1 LRAGT
6 NAVEG
11 HKASKNGNALAIR
24 EDLPDMIARGPE
36 NMTAAEKDLLKW
48 LGVFFRKPTP
58 GRFMMRISALE
69 QKLGTT
75 GEPLSFHW
83 SGCPAACGNH
93 QAAELIER
101 PAEVAAAS

>member
-1 LRAGT
+1 MRAGT

-58 GRFMMRISALE
+58 GCFMMRISALE

-75 GEPLSFHW
+75 DHCRSIGRDVRLH
-83 SGCPAACGNH
+83 AAT
-93 QAAELIER
+93 IKPR
-101 PAEVAAAS
+101 S